1 MPSELQ
7 TLIEILSDVLLEE
20 HSTFENLTEYRRLLK
35 ESLTNDYHSAIAL
48 EQFAKSNYPPQVWAR
63 VKAQLICRPH
73 YRYGFT

>member
-63 VKAQLICRPH
+63 VKAQLICRAH

>member
-48 EQFAKSNYPPQVWAR
+48 EQFAKSNYPPQVWTR

>member
-1 MPSELQ
+1 MQSELQ
-7 TLIEILSDVLLEE
+7 ILIEILSDVLLEE

-48 EQFAKSNYPPQVWAR
+48 EQFAKSSYPPEVWAR

>member
-20 HSTFENLTEYRRLLK
+20 HSTFENLIEYRRLLK
-35 ESLTNDYHSAIAL
+35 QSLTNDYHSAIAL

>member
-1 MPSELQ
+1 MRSELEI
-7 TLIEILSDVLLEE
+7 LIEILSDVLLEE

-35 ESLTNDYHSAIAL
+35 QSLTNDYHSAIAL